1 MSNSPCIYYDKQNH
15 IWRFYV
21 TDSFEL
27 VYSIM
32 YQEDKWTK
40 ENKIDNEVLDFAV
53 NIDHD
58 GKIYIVYSITG
69 GLLKYCILEG
79 NRWLGKPLYHFENT
93 DYQIRELAVNTIGNT
108 THVFFIAKGDNA
120 KKKGILMHFSLNG
133 VKTINNTIYEI
144 SLIHGVPYH
153 YQVELAQDGTQ
164 YLLFISN
171 ENNQATVK
179 FTEYKNLKWSIPKR
193 LYGINGS
200 NVEFCTLQHKNK
212 INILNVSKE
221 DSVYSLEHVLIDTD
235 GKMKSYT
242 IYEGSLKPY
251 HYSLYENNKILYAM
265 WIENDKILY
274 CSYRNS
280 WSPPLKLS
288 VELNEAVTVYK
299 YLSSNSKY
307 NDIKAKYVLGTAL
320 PNLRLLLENTIIDY
334 KDIPMNKKEEDI
346 KTLFNLDT
354 KKINESSKSGL
365 VTIKKD
371 SKGLDKKVVGL
382 QLQLQHKQ
390 RIIEDIE
397 GNLLRLSDEKRKVEE
412 RLNVIIDIHQTC
424 MKELE
429 ESKAEKLKIDKVVTD
444 LRNEVQ
450 SVTVYS
456 NQLKKEFEEI
466 KKEREELE
474 KKLEYEKNK
483 GVVDRIFKKRAD
495 K

>member
-1 MSNSPCIYYDKQNH
+1 M
-15 IWRFYV
+15 R
-21 TDSFEL
+21 
-27 VYSIM
+27 
-32 YQEDKWTK
+32 
-40 ENKIDNEVLDFAV
+40 
-53 NIDHD
+53 
-58 GKIYIVYSITG
+58 
-69 GLLKYCILEG
+69 
-79 NRWLGKPLYHFENT
+79 
-93 DYQIRELAVNTIGNT
+93 
-108 THVFFIAKGDNA
+108 
-120 KKKGILMHFSLNG
+120 MHQS
-133 VKTINNTIYEI
+133 Y
-144 SLIHGVPYH
+144 
-153 YQVELAQDGTQ
+153 
-164 YLLFISN
+164 
-171 ENNQATVK
+171 
-179 FTEYKNLKWSIPKR
+179 
-193 LYGINGS
+193 
-200 NVEFCTLQHKNK
+200 NK

-444 LRNEVQ
+444 LR
-450 SVTVYS
+450 
-456 NQLKKEFEEI
+456 K
-466 KKEREELE
+466 
-474 KKLEYEKNK
+474 
-483 GVVDRIFKKRAD
+483 
-495 K
+495 